1 MRHNFDSVDD
11 INLLANFPEATL
23 IACTEQ
29 KTKFHTSDRNVQV
42 SLWKPCSYIHAVD
55 KFFYFLL

>member
-23 IACTEQ
+23 IACTEE

-42 SLWKPCSYIHAVD
+42 SLRKPCSYMQLINS
-55 KFFYFLL
+55 FIFYYE